1 MIDAVSR
8 APLKFLKEK
17 LTNILTGVW
26 PAITTRMGL
35 SRGAFA
41 PFFKAVKK
49 RGFYPA
55 TVIDVGVA
63 KGTAGLYTAFSRAHF
78 VMVEPIV
85 EFEPALKRLAQRYD
99 AEYILAAASDTTG
112 TAIMRIFGG
121 LTSSTLMPGAIEGL
135 SSSDPRLRTIE
146 TITLDSLLDRCA
158 IVPPLLVKLDIQGT
172 ELRALDGAAELL
184 RITDMLVL
192 ETSLYRF
199 HGPAMPDF
207 YDVVSYMKARGF
219 VVYDVLGGFP
229 RKLDGALGQVDLVFV
244 QEDGRFRTSHAWE

>member
-1 MIDAVSR
+1 MWSTFV
-8 APLKFLKEK
+8 KQK
-17 LTNILTGVW
+17 LAGVPFSAW
-26 PAITTRMGL
+26 LAITARMGL
-35 SRGAFA
+35 STGAFA

-85 EFEPALKRLAQRYD
+85 EFEPALKRLAKRYD
-99 AEYILAAASDTTG
+99 AEYVLAAASDKAG
-112 TAIMRIFGG
+112 TATMRIYGG
-121 LTSSTLMPGAIEGL
+121 LTSSTLVSGAIEGL
-135 SSSDPRLRTIE
+135 SPSDPRLRTIE
-146 TITLDSLLDRCA
+146 TITLDSLLGRCA
-158 IVPPLLVKLDIQGT
+158 IEQPVLVKLDVQGA
-172 ELRALDGAAELL
+172 ELQALDGAAELL
-184 RITDMLVL
+184 KITDMLVI

-207 YDVVSYMKARGF
+207 YEVVAYMKERGF

-244 QEDGRFRTSHAWE
+244 QENGLFRASHAWE